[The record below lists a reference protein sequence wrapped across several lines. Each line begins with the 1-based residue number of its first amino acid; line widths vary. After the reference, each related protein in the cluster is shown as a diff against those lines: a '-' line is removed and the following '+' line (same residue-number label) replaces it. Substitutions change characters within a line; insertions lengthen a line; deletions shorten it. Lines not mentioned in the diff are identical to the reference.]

1 MSKVYYYHKVSKK
14 KEMWKEKHFEQSFFL
29 ENWLLYGYFGS
40 GFSTTKQ
47 IVVEVNVM
55 RLGKVIYWGLNYVL
69 NVLYVNIFQQIKL
82 SFILCHIIVTYF
94 KKYCS
99 K

>member
-1 MSKVYYYHKVSKK
+1 
-14 KEMWKEKHFEQSFFL
+14 MWKEKHFEQSFFL

-47 IVVEVNVM
+47 IVAEVNVM

-82 SFILCHIIVTYF
+82 SFILCHIIITYF
-94 KKYCS
+94 KKYYS
-99 K
+99 KKEREW